1 MKYLL
6 AIRGTG
12 EGCDYTIG
20 CNQKI
25 LTIEAENLEDAL
37 VQAEEYYV
45 QRSGPERIESIWV
58 CDILAELDV
67 EEIWAEHLRAEE
79 ELEEEDLRAQEL
91 AELNRLKAKYERP

>member
-37 VQAEEYYV
+37 VQAEEYYI
-45 QRSGPERIESIWV
+45 QRGGPEYIESISI

-67 EEIWAEHLRAEE
+67 ERVWAERLREEE